1 MIKSIMYKAL
11 IILVPTYTVAYMT
24 EKMVYVIPMLAVCAL
39 VAATYDEKI
48 KRRVEED
55 GIDYGCRK
63 DDGHDGG

>member
-1 MIKSIMYKAL
+1 MIKSIIYKTL
-11 IILVPTYTVAYMT
+11 IILVPTYTVAYIT
-24 EKMVYVIPMLAVCAL
+24 EIIVYVIPMLAVCAL

-55 GIDYGCRK
+55 GIDYGSRK